1 VLRSVPARLAAAL
14 AALAVL
20 GAALG
25 CATTRIETQWKDPAT
40 TAKDLAFRRVI
51 VIAQMDDGTTRRVA
65 EDELVRVLA
74 ASPRAQARGMQA
86 APSYPLLS
94 AEDLKDVA
102 TMRAKV
108 EAAGFDGAVVMRL
121 IASEERV
128 SYMPG
133 HYEYGWGR
141 VISYDPGYTRI
152 DQIARIETSLY
163 SVTQGKRL
171 WSGVTRTLNPS
182 DVPGLVEEVARAVGH
197 ELQAQGLAP

>member
-1 VLRSVPARLAAAL
+1 
-14 AALAVL
+14 
-20 GAALG
+20 
-25 CATTRIETQWKDPAT
+25 
-40 TAKDLAFRRVI
+40 
-51 VIAQMDDGTTRRVA
+51 
-65 EDELVRVLA
+65 
-74 ASPRAQARGMQA
+74 
-86 APSYPLLS
+86 
-94 AEDLKDVA
+94 
-102 TMRAKV
+102 MRASV
-108 EAAGFDGAVVMRL
+108 ASSERPTPMSVMRL

-182 DVPGLVEEVARAVGH
+182 DVPGLVEEVARAVGR
-197 ELQAQGLAP
+197 ELEAQGLAP